1 MFGRRRRHQEEAA
14 EAARESDRRALFAQ
28 LATRPDDVCPF
39 LGLADDRVGYVHRSS
54 PEHRCYAF
62 GDPAALSDEQQTRV
76 CLDRGYGTCPRY
88 LRGVLVIPT
97 EELEA
102 LRRPAP
108 SAASSAPPRPP
119 APAKRRRRPVVAWL
133 IGLLLLVV
141 AGGAA
146 GVLYLG
152 GGLPPIASQSATPTP
167 TEVATPIPTP
177 SPAPSATPAPPTPTP
192 TPEPTPTA
200 GDVFVGYEVAVGP
213 GEFTV
218 FEVDAAGAVTRTLG
232 ATFAAESRG
241 TVDRVEAPNGL
252 LHWRTIGGGYDGL
265 SYIRDRSGT
274 FIIREVYRAPDGSR
288 RAIVL
293 EPEET

>member
-1 MFGRRRRHQEEAA
+1 MFGRRRRQQEEAA

-39 LGLADDRVGYVHRSS
+39 LGLADDRVGYVDGSS

-108 SAASSAPPRPP
+108 SAASTAPPPP
-119 APAKRRRRPVVAWL
+119 SRAERRRRPVAAWL
-133 IGLLLLVV
+133 IGLLLLVLV
-141 AGGAA
+141 GGTA
-146 GVLYLG
+146 GVLYFG
-152 GGLPPIASQSATPTP
+152 GGLPGIASGTATPSP
-167 TEVATPIPTP
+167 TTVPTPIPTP
-177 SPAPSATPAPPTPTP
+177 SVAPSPTPVAGSPTP

-200 GDVFVGYEVAVGP
+200 GDIFVGYEVAVGP
-213 GEFTV
+213 GDDFRV
-218 FEVDAAGAVTRTLG
+218 FLVDDAGEIVESRPAA
-232 ATFAAESRG
+232 FDAESRG
-241 TVDRVEAPNGL
+241 DVERVEAPNGL
-252 LHWRTIGGGYDGL
+252 LHWRTVGGDYDGF
-265 SYIRDRSGT
+265 SYIRDQSGA
-274 FIIREVYRAPDGSR
+274 FVIREVYRAPDGSR

-293 EPEET
+293 EPGQT